1 MSRCLCLLMW
11 ALYLCKRMLP
21 EKQPFLKD
29 CRPVLVFNA
38 TAVFIGM
45 EIKSYKTESNTSLV
59 GGLEEHY
66 DQTHADREC
75 KNKEFSHG
83 LWVLTSTKK
92 SAANSH
98 THSTF
103 CIKEVSYQTRARGFS
118 QTLVLHLLK
127 QFIFQSHYSLLQ
139 HFHLLIY
146 WPVV

>member
-1 MSRCLCLLMW
+1 
-11 ALYLCKRMLP
+11 MLP

-66 DQTHADREC
+66 DQTHADNEC

-83 LWVLTSTKK
+83 L
-92 SAANSH
+92 
-98 THSTF
+98 
-103 CIKEVSYQTRARGFS
+103 
-118 QTLVLHLLK
+118 
-127 QFIFQSHYSLLQ
+127 
-139 HFHLLIY
+139 
-146 WPVV
+146 